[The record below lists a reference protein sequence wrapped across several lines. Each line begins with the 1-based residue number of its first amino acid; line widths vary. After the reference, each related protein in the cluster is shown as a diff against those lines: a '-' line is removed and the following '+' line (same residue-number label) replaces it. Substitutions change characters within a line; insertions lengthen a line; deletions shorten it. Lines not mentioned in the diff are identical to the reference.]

1 MFIYQ
6 MLFAKCYSRCLRYS
20 DNTKPLPV
28 WRLHSGGEAQ
38 QWSINQ
44 ITICQIK
51 INMVKK
57 NREMNQHRLRRSFYL
72 FCLTFNFILDYS
84 QWTVLCSFRWIAKGF
99 SYTYTCIHSPPN
111 SRGGHF
117 KGHGQ
122 LLLGLSAKIEPKGS
136 GQVVDT
142 GGESWMRWRLI
153 CGRVWEEGEQ
163 HIQKPWD
170 RIKPRFLEKQKG
182 RWFALSGRI
191 IGMRED

>member
-111 SRGGHF
+111 SREVILKDMVNYFLAFRLRSNLKEVVKELTQEERAEWDEGWYAGGSE
-117 KGHGQ
+117 KKVSSIYRSLEIGSS
-122 LLLGLSAKIEPKGS
+122 LGS
-136 GQVVDT
+136 
-142 GGESWMRWRLI
+142 
-153 CGRVWEEGEQ
+153 
-163 HIQKPWD
+163 
-170 RIKPRFLEKQKG
+170 
-182 RWFALSGRI
+182 
-191 IGMRED
+191 